1 MQAPLEFRSIDGPPL
16 PAMVSAKQG
25 ATVHMARQNY
35 LAVARLLAQV
45 LDRSIRVPG
54 TNLRIGL
61 DPLIGLIP
69 GFGDAVA
76 SLAGSMILF
85 LAAQL
90 QVPKI
95 VLVRMSV
102 NIALNGV
109 IGSIP
114 LFGDL
119 FSLWFQSNV
128 RNVALLER
136 HVAATG
142 RSSTLWDWAFV
153 VGLFAGLIGL
163 FVGAVA
169 GVMWLVHTIRYAT

>member
-1 MQAPLEFRSIDGPPL
+1 MD
-16 PAMVSAKQG
+16 
-25 ATVHMARQNY
+25 RQNY
-35 LAVARLLAQV
+35 FAFARLLAQV
-45 LDRSIRVPG
+45 LDRSIRLPG
-54 TNLRIGL
+54 TDLRIGL

-119 FSLWFQSNV
+119 FSLWFRSNV
-128 RNVALLER
+128 RNGALLER
-136 HVAATG
+136 HMAATG
-142 RSSTLWDWAFV
+142 RASTFWDWVFV
-153 VGLFAGLIGL
+153 VGLGAIIVGFI
-163 FVGAVA
+163 VGAMV
-169 GVMWLVHTIRYAT
+169 GVIWFARTVWHAQW

>member
-1 MQAPLEFRSIDGPPL
+1 
-16 PAMVSAKQG
+16 
-25 ATVHMARQNY
+25 MARQNY

-45 LDRSIRVPG
+45 LDRGIRLPG
-54 TNLRIGL
+54 TGLRIGL

-69 GFGDAVA
+69 GFGDAVV
-76 SLAGSMILF
+76 SLAGSMLLF

-128 RNVALLER
+128 RNVELLER
-136 HVAATG
+136 HVTPTG
-142 RSSTLWDWAFV
+142 RASTFWDWVFV
-153 VGLFAGLIGL
+153 AGLFAGIISL
-163 FVGAVA
+163 FIGAVA
-169 GVMWLVHTIRYAT
+169 GVIWFVHLIRHAT

>member
-1 MQAPLEFRSIDGPPL
+1 
-16 PAMVSAKQG
+16 MVSAKQG
-25 ATVHMARQNY
+25 ATVHMARQTY

-114 LFGDL
+114 LLGDL

-128 RNVALLER
+128 RNVELLER
-136 HVAATG
+136 HVTPTG
-142 RSSTLWDWAFV
+142 RASTFWDWAFV

-169 GVMWLVHTIRYAT
+169 GVMWLVHLIRHAT

>member
-1 MQAPLEFRSIDGPPL
+1 M
-16 PAMVSAKQG
+16 
-25 ATVHMARQNY
+25 TRQNY
-35 LAVARLLAQV
+35 LAFARLLAQV
-45 LDRSIRVPG
+45 LDRSIPLPG
-54 TNLRIGL
+54 TEFRIGL

-95 VLVRMSV
+95 VLIRMSV
-102 NIALNGV
+102 NIALNGL
-109 IGSIP
+109 IGSVP

-119 FSLWFQSNV
+119 FSLWFQSNI

-136 HVAATG
+136 HAAETG
-142 RSSTLWDWAFV
+142 RVSTFWDWAFV
-153 VGLFAGLIGL
+153 LGLFAGLIGL
-163 FVGAVA
+163 FAGAVA
-169 GVMWLVHTIRYAT
+169 GVLWLLHRIVHAV

>member
-1 MQAPLEFRSIDGPPL
+1 MD
-16 PAMVSAKQG
+16 
-25 ATVHMARQNY
+25 RQNY
-35 LAVARLLAQV
+35 FAFARLLAQV
-45 LDRSIRVPG
+45 LDRSIRLPG
-54 TNLRIGL
+54 TDLRIGL

-102 NIALNGV
+102 NIALNGA

-119 FSLWFQSNV
+119 FSLWFRSNV
-128 RNVALLER
+128 RNVTLLER

-142 RSSTLWDWAFV
+142 RASTFWDWAFV
-153 VGLFAGLIGL
+153 VGLGAIIVGFIAGAM
-163 FVGAVA
+163 VGVI
-169 GVMWLVHTIRYAT
+169 WLARTVWHAQW

>member
-1 MQAPLEFRSIDGPPL
+1 ME
-16 PAMVSAKQG
+16 
-25 ATVHMARQNY
+25 RQNY
-35 LAVARLLAQV
+35 LAFARLLAQV
-45 LDRSIRVPG
+45 LDRSIRLPG
-54 TNLRIGL
+54 TDVRIGL

-69 GFGDAVA
+69 GFGDAIA

-119 FSLWFQSNV
+119 FSLWFRSNV

-136 HVAATG
+136 HVAATK
-142 RSSTLWDWAFV
+142 RASTFWDWAFV
-153 VGLFAGLIGL
+153 VGLFAGIIGL
-163 FVGAVA
+163 FIGATVGVIWFVRTVWHAQ
-169 GVMWLVHTIRYAT
+169 W